1 MSESIK
7 NSIMED
13 KRMNLVKIENKNTM
27 TSREV
32 AEITGKEHKNVLR
45 DIKDEIEKLEKQGIR
60 AELIF
65 ELSEYTDNTGR
76 KLPQYEL
83 TKEGVLQLAA
93 RYDAVVR
100 FRLIEKVT
108 RPKEYSQKEL
118 LLMNLE
124 AIERIEELEE
134 ENQIQKQVIAEYKT
148 VKEYVDTILSSEDTM
163 SITQIAAD
171 YGLSAMVL
179 NGILNEN
186 RVIRKV
192 GNQWILYVEHM
203 NKGYTKSETITVKRK
218 DGTDKVV
225 PNTKWT
231 QKGRLF
237 IHNLLESLG
246 IKANMDKE
254 REGA

>member
-1 MSESIK
+1 
-7 NSIMED
+7 
-13 KRMNLVKIENKNTM
+13 MNLVKIENKNTM

-32 AEITGKEHKNVLR
+32 AEITGKEHKNILV
-45 DIKDEIEKLEKQGIR
+45 DIRDEIEKLENKGIR

-65 ELSEYTDNTGR
+65 QLGEYLDKNNQKR
-76 KLPQYEL
+76 PQYNL

>member
-1 MSESIK
+1 
-7 NSIMED
+7 
-13 KRMNLVKIENKNTM
+13 MNLVKIENKNTM

-32 AEITGKEHKNVLR
+32 AEITGKEHKNILV
-45 DIKDEIEKLEKQGIR
+45 DIRDEIEKLENKGIR

-65 ELSEYTDNTGR
+65 QLGEYLDKNNQKR
-76 KLPQYEL
+76 PQYNL
-83 TKEGVLQLAA
+83 TKEGVLQFAA

-163 SITQIAAD
+163 ATTQIAAD
-171 YGLSAMVL
+171 YGLSAYEL
-179 NGILNEN
+179 NKMLNEQ
-186 RVIRKV
+186 RIIRKV

-218 DGTDKVV
+218 DGTEKLV
-225 PNTKWT
+225 PNTKCT
-231 QKGRLF
+231 RKGRLF
-237 IHNLLESLG
+237 IHNLIQSLG
-246 IKANMDKE
+246 IE
-254 REGA
+254 

>member
-1 MSESIK
+1 
-7 NSIMED
+7 
-13 KRMNLVKIENKNTM
+13 MNLVKIENKNTM

-32 AEITGKEHKNVLR
+32 AEITGKEHKNILV
-45 DIKDEIEKLEKQGIR
+45 DIRDEIEKLENKGIR

-65 ELSEYTDNTGR
+65 QLGEYLDKNNQKR
-76 KLPQYEL
+76 PQYNL

-203 NKGYTKSETITVKRK
+203 NKGYTKSETITVKKK
-218 DGTDKVV
+218 DGTEKVV

>member
-1 MSESIK
+1 
-7 NSIMED
+7 
-13 KRMNLVKIENKNTM
+13 MNLVKIENKNTM

-32 AEITGKEHKNVLR
+32 AEITGKEHKNILV
-45 DIKDEIEKLEKQGIR
+45 DIRDEIKKLENKGIR

-65 ELSEYTDNTGR
+65 QLGEYLDKNNQKR
-76 KLPQYEL
+76 PQYNL

-218 DGTDKVV
+218 DGTEKVV

>member
-1 MSESIK
+1 
-7 NSIMED
+7 
-13 KRMNLVKIENKNTM
+13 MNLVKIENKNTM

-32 AEITGKEHKNVLR
+32 AEITGKEHKNILV
-45 DIKDEIEKLEKQGIR
+45 DIRDEIKKLENKGIR

-65 ELSEYTDNTGR
+65 QLGEYLDKNNQKR
-76 KLPQYEL
+76 PQYNL

-179 NGILNEN
+179 HGILDEN

-218 DGTDKVV
+218 DGTEKVV